1 MSPEIIVCAVTV
13 AIVAALWIAYA
24 VAGRVLP

>member
-1 MSPEIIVCAVTV
+1 MSPKIIVCAVTV

-24 VAGRVLP
+24 IAGRVLP